1 MSNNLRY
8 HQVLDG
14 NPQQQ
19 QQQHMFSSDT
29 VAETKSNLNGKKDLA
44 N

>member
-14 NPQQQ
+14 NPQQ